1 MTLLNLT
8 LASIK
13 MYLRNKQALF
23 WALFFPLVIM
33 TVFGLMNFDNM
44 GKLKIGVVNKSPSSA
59 AKDFVGRLE
68 KMEGMEI
75 TQGSEVDEQKAL
87 EKGDRDVVMVLPE
100 LFFNSQTAQKAAAS
114 PVPGQTPSDTAMPID
129 ILINSGRPQ
138 QTQVAVSIL
147 KQIFNETENQ
157 LTQQPKIFVL
167 ETKNVDSR
175 NLRYIDFLVPGIVAL
190 SVMQLAIFSLGFTI
204 VNYKE
209 KGIMKRL
216 FATPL
221 KPIDFILS
229 QVFTRLVVS
238 VVQLG
243 ILIGVAVVGFD
254 VKIAGS
260 LFILLVLVILGSLLF
275 LGFGFALAGFAK
287 TQDAVAA
294 LANIFVFPQMF
305 LGSVFFPTE
314 SMPEW
319 LQKIAGYLPLNYLA
333 DGIRQVTTQAGTWS
347 DIQKDLIGLVVWIV
361 IALFAALNLFRWRQ
375 VTEQ

>member
-1 MTLLNLT
+1 MTLINLT
-8 LASIK
+8 LVSIK

-44 GKLKIGVVNKSPSSA
+44 GELKIGVVNKSPSSA
-59 AKDFVGRLE
+59 AKDFVSRLE
-68 KMEGMEI
+68 KMEGLEI
-75 TQGSEVDEQKAL
+75 TQGSEEEESKSL

-100 LFFNSQTAQKAAAS
+100 IFLNTQTAEKTTAS
-114 PVPGQTPSDTAMPID
+114 APTAEVPSNAAMPID
-129 ILINSGRPQ
+129 ILVNNGRPQ

-157 LTQQPKIFVL
+157 LTRQPEMFVL
-167 ETKNVDSR
+167 ETKNIDSR
-175 NLRYIDFLVPGIVAL
+175 NLRYIDFLVPGIIAL

-238 VVQLG
+238 IAQIA
-243 ILIGVAVVGFD
+243 ILIGVAVLAFN

-260 LFILLVLVILGSLLF
+260 FLLLLLLVILGSLLF

-287 TQDAVAA
+287 TQDAIAA
-294 LANIFVFPQMF
+294 LANVFVFPQMF
-305 LGSVFFPTE
+305 LGSVFFPVE
-314 SMPEW
+314 SMPVW
-319 LQKIAGYLPLNYLA
+319 LQKAAGYLPLNYLA

-347 DIQKDLIGLVVWIV
+347 DIQKDLLGLAVWIM
-361 IALFAALNLFRWRQ
+361 IAMLAALNLFRWRQ
-375 VTEQ
+375 VTNQ